1 MIIRIAKIFV
11 SNFLV
16 LIALIYLIEI
26 GINIHSGN
34 FLKKTRYQHLKDLSQ
49 KYEESF
55 FYNFLPYKLLDEKGL
70 QLLPLSGYHKSWTLL
85 CLDGDKPIY
94 YKSDE
99 NGFNNPLSNNSNI
112 LLLGDSYIQGMCVDN
127 KKNIN
132 SLFINKKNLKT
143 SAIGIGGHGPL
154 SSLAVL
160 KEYGE
165 YYKHKKLI
173 YFITPDNDFYDLENE
188 TKNPILLSYLNDKL
202 FTQNLIEK
210 KHDIKKIIDSYFEK
224 TLRPNREFLRS
235 YHLDFHNVR
244 AFIKS
249 NFIKETK
256 ENNNFVLYAEIDQIF
271 LDILN
276 EMNQYSFKKNNEFKI
291 VFNLISP
298 HILFP
303 TKENDKKI
311 KKDLLNKIEEI
322 KKYLKQNSINYYDF
336 NEYVLQNYSELNIHE
351 IVHFNN
357 GRWDHYS
364 ELGNEIIVDQVYQYL
379 IK

>member
-70 QLLPLSGYHKSWTLL
+70 QFLPLSGYHKSWTLL

-132 SLFINKKNLKT
+132 SLFINKKK
-143 SAIGIGGHGPL
+143 
-154 SSLAVL
+154 
-160 KEYGE
+160 
-165 YYKHKKLI
+165 
-173 YFITPDNDFYDLENE
+173 F
-188 TKNPILLSYLNDKL
+188 KNICYWNW
-202 FTQNLIEK
+202 
-210 KHDIKKIIDSYFEK
+210 
-224 TLRPNREFLRS
+224 RS
-235 YHLDFHNVR
+235 WP
-244 AFIKS
+244 
-249 NFIKETK
+249 
-256 ENNNFVLYAEIDQIF
+256 
-271 LDILN
+271 
-276 EMNQYSFKKNNEFKI
+276 I
-291 VFNLISP
+291 VFIGSAKGVWG
-298 HILFP
+298 IL
-303 TKENDKKI
+303 
-311 KKDLLNKIEEI
+311 
-322 KKYLKQNSINYYDF
+322 
-336 NEYVLQNYSELNIHE
+336 
-351 IVHFNN
+351 
-357 GRWDHYS
+357 
-364 ELGNEIIVDQVYQYL
+364 
-379 IK
+379 

>member
-70 QLLPLSGYHKSWTLL
+70 QFLPLSGYHKSWTLL

-154 SSLAVL
+154 SSLAAL
-160 KEYGE
+160 KG
-165 YYKHKKLI
+165 
-173 YFITPDNDFYDLENE
+173 
-188 TKNPILLSYLNDKL
+188 
-202 FTQNLIEK
+202 
-210 KHDIKKIIDSYFEK
+210 
-224 TLRPNREFLRS
+224 
-235 YHLDFHNVR
+235 
-244 AFIKS
+244 
-249 NFIKETK
+249 
-256 ENNNFVLYAEIDQIF
+256 
-271 LDILN
+271 
-276 EMNQYSFKKNNEFKI
+276 
-291 VFNLISP
+291 
-298 HILFP
+298 
-303 TKENDKKI
+303 
-311 KKDLLNKIEEI
+311 
-322 KKYLKQNSINYYDF
+322 
-336 NEYVLQNYSELNIHE
+336 
-351 IVHFNN
+351 
-357 GRWDHYS
+357 
-364 ELGNEIIVDQVYQYL
+364 
-379 IK
+379 